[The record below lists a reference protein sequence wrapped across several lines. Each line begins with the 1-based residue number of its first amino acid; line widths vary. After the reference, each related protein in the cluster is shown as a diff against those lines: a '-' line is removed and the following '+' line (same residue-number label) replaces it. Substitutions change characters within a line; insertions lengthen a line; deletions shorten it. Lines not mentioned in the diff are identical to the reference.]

1 MKIKSKNIILNTI
14 TSLIFVF
21 FLLMAFYFSLA
32 KNIDIIK
39 NMSMRF
45 DNLLLQTFMDNERIA
60 DAITVRYFENNNK
73 IDKVKI
79 NRNYDHVKDI
89 YGFNLRKD
97 HMTASYMGTLQS
109 DTPISDSIII
119 LIKSTDEVMSEV
131 NQIAG
136 YSEKNNRYLL
146 SVERGFIYTLAKIS
160 LKDYSIDNLAMLT
173 HAGRYFT
180 SPPDYYKRK
189 IEKELRYK
197 GMTSTNIYHDVLSN
211 EDAYSIT
218 SFVYSLTNNNMP
230 IAMLMYD
237 HNQSELK
244 NLLTPFIDKRL
255 ENDFSMQLTDSKGK
269 SICIYGDCKHLFKQY
284 IVKLSENHTIISG
297 IYFGTV
303 VKSVYFII
311 PMLIVVFF
319 MGMAYTYIRK
329 YINSNVRDII
339 TDPLTGVYNRRIL
352 DHLNLVEDRVVIA
365 VFDCNKFKIINDNYG
380 HSVGDYV
387 LKKIASIMKSSVR
400 VNNDYI
406 IRTGGDEFLI
416 IFNTNDISVAEKVV
430 TRISHEV
437 ENTEFIFDSERLDVS
452 LSYGI
457 TTLKGNIEQSLQQ
470 ADIYMYH
477 MKRNTNRDN

>member
-1 MKIKSKNIILNTI
+1 
-14 TSLIFVF
+14 
-21 FLLMAFYFSLA
+21 
-32 KNIDIIK
+32 
-39 NMSMRF
+39 
-45 DNLLLQTFMDNERIA
+45 
-60 DAITVRYFENNNK
+60 
-73 IDKVKI
+73 
-79 NRNYDHVKDI
+79 
-89 YGFNLRKD
+89 
-97 HMTASYMGTLQS
+97 
-109 DTPISDSIII
+109 
-119 LIKSTDEVMSEV
+119 
-131 NQIAG
+131 
-136 YSEKNNRYLL
+136 
-146 SVERGFIYTLAKIS
+146 
-160 LKDYSIDNLAMLT
+160 
-173 HAGRYFT
+173 
-180 SPPDYYKRK
+180 
-189 IEKELRYK
+189 
-197 GMTSTNIYHDVLSN
+197 
-211 EDAYSIT
+211 
-218 SFVYSLTNNNMP
+218 
-230 IAMLMYD
+230 
-237 HNQSELK
+237 
-244 NLLTPFIDKRL
+244 
-255 ENDFSMQLTDSKGK
+255 
-269 SICIYGDCKHLFKQY
+269 
-284 IVKLSENHTIISG
+284 
-297 IYFGTV
+297 
-303 VKSVYFII
+303 
-311 PMLIVVFF
+311 MLIVVFF